1 MATLPGFLLG
11 WELRGFPPV
20 MSADLDQH
28 SASFGGGLLGT
39 APALGAVSSPGP
51 VALVSHGL
59 DGIGAP
65 MFGGLEL
72 FEKVLVLPRTKA
84 VGFVLS
90 PMSWDVEV
98 WNTHRRE
105 ARALT
110 ALTLAGSGG
119 LQVTGGLGG
128 TATFGPGQS
137 SIYLATLAGQGD
149 ATIATVATWSFTG
162 ETGADMTVTGTRLTL
177 FSPRCDWSE
186 PFRERLGWLSTV
198 LTSYAG
204 AEQRTALRTEPRV
217 TVTFR
222 VTTTTPR
229 ETAALEAL
237 LFGWQARTF
246 GVPLW
251 PQKSPLLA
259 PAAPGDFS
267 LQVDST
273 LRPGF
278 RAGGLVA
285 LWTSPHTWAAFQVAR
300 IDGATLH
307 LESQVLEDWPAGAWA
322 VPVLRGGLL
331 TEQQL
336 GRPVN
341 WLTASLFEFSCE
353 AV

>member
-1 MATLPGFLLG
+1 MATLPGFLPV

-20 MSADLDQH
+20 LSADLDQH
-28 SASFGGGLLGT
+28 SASFGGGVLG
-39 APALGAVSSPGP
+39 SPGAP
-51 VALVSHGL
+51 GALAGTGVVALVSQGL
-59 DGIGAP
+59 AGSEAP
-65 MFGGLEL
+65 MFGGEL
-72 FEKVLVLPRTKA
+72 FEKVLVLPRA
-84 VGFVLS
+84 HDAGFVLS
-90 PMSWDVEV
+90 PTAWDVEV

-110 ALTLAGSGG
+110 GITVTGSGG
-119 LQVTGGLGG
+119 LQVTGGLGD

-149 ATIATVATWSFTG
+149 ATIQATATWNFTG
-162 ETGADMTVTGTRLTL
+162 ETGADMTVAGTRLTL

-204 AEQRTALRTEPRV
+204 AEQRAALRTEPRV

-222 VTTTTPR
+222 VTATTPR
-229 ETAALEAL
+229 ETAALETL

-259 PAAPGDFS
+259 PAAPGDLS

-278 RAGGLVA
+278 KAGGLVA
-285 LWTSPHTWAAFQVAR
+285 LWTNPHTWRAFQVAR
-300 IDGATLH
+300 IEGATLH
-307 LESQVLEDWPAGAWA
+307 LERQVIEAWPAGAWV